1 MCDERGARSEKKVC
15 NWSSTSSKEL
25 EIRVEHSTVQ
35 SCPSGT
41 CSKASTAKFGSTPRK
56 VNETHLKCNDLMLCC
71 TMSGL
76 PALLLIASVY
86 PRYSQ
91 WNTEL
96 QQFCE
101 AGQRSLG
108 LKEAETAICGQAL
121 SWLQS
126 LTALG
131 TTHTFSYLINP
142 FLWCRSQYRRVPI
155 PY

>member
-1 MCDERGARSEKKVC
+1 MREVLSLKKRCVIGAVLPARSWRSE
-15 NWSSTSSKEL
+15 WSTAEFRAATL
-25 EIRVEHSTVQ
+25 APAPR
-35 SCPSGT
+35 P
-41 CSKASTAKFGSTPRK
+41 ARAKFGSTPRK
-56 VNETHLKCNDLMLCC
+56 VNETHLKCNDFMLCC
-71 TMSGL
+71 MMSGL

-91 WNTEL
+91 WSTEL
-96 QQFCE
+96 QHFCE
-101 AGQRSLG
+101 AGQGSLG

-142 FLWCRSQYRRVPI
+142 FLWCHSQHQ
-155 PY
+155 